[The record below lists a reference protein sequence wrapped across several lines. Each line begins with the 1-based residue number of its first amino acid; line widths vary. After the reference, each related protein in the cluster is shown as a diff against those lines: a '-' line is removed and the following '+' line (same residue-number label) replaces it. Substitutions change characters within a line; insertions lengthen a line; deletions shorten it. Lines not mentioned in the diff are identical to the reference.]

1 MGSGI
6 SIPQAH
12 ARIYQNLLAIQ
23 APATRA
29 QMIQTMLASPEH
41 VATMKA
47 TGVYGHLLHYAQ
59 TVSRGEAA
67 PKLPGEA
74 QGPVQG
80 PVQAQG
86 QSKPKSNTTLTV
98 SQSQVGTGADRAMNY
113 FSACL
118 RILGLEEEVALTE
131 ELLKTAYKTSA
142 KRAHPDKG
150 GSEKEFEAVTK
161 AYAYL
166 GEILRRIHG
175 GRTAAG
181 KVEAPATLA
190 AGREAT
196 AFKHVEPVRLNPK
209 NLDLN
214 SFNKLYEE
222 TRLPDPDETGYGD
235 WLKGG
240 DSAAGSSGPKFGGK
254 FNRDVFHKAFE
265 EEQQAKATRDSRA
278 MVARPQ
284 ELSLA
289 AGLRY
294 GVELGR
300 AGRDDFTMAAN
311 ESGLKYTDL
320 KKAYTTESTFSHQT
334 AGVRVDA
341 RSFDQY
347 SQGRDKAPPPLAD
360 HEMAD
365 IMAAEKA
372 AARAEDARRLRMAQ
386 QAVDED
392 SYAERLK
399 RLVIRN

>member
-1 MGSGI
+1 MGGGVSV
-6 SIPQAH
+6 PQAH

-47 TGVYGHLLHYAQ
+47 TGVYGHLLHYTQ
-59 TVSRGEAA
+59 TVGRGEVA
-67 PKLPGEA
+67 PKLPGES
-74 QGPVQG
+74 Q
-80 PVQAQG
+80 
-86 QSKPKSNTTLTV
+86 KPSAKPNTTLTV
-98 SQSQVGTGADRAMNY
+98 SQTQVGTGSEKAMNY

-131 ELLKTAYKTSA
+131 ELLKAAYKTSA

-175 GRTAAG
+175 GRTTAS
-181 KVEAPATLA
+181 KVEAPAILA

-209 NLDLN
+209 NLDLT

-235 WLKGG
+235 WLKGE
-240 DSAAGSSGPKFGGK
+240 GSTQTGPGFGGK

-265 EEQQAKATRDSRA
+265 DEQQTKATRDTRS

-300 AGRDDFTMAAN
+300 TGRDDFTMAAN

-320 KKAYTTESTFSHQT
+320 KKAYTSDSTFSHQT
-334 AGVRVDA
+334 AGVRVEA

-360 HEMAD
+360 HEMAE
-365 IMAAEKA
+365 IAAAEKA

-386 QAVDED
+386 QAADED

>member
-1 MGSGI
+1 MGSGV
-6 SIPQAH
+6 SVPQAH

-23 APATRA
+23 APTTRA

-47 TGVYGHLLHYAQ
+47 TGVYGHLLHYTQ
-59 TVSRGEAA
+59 TVGRGEVA
-67 PKLPGEA
+67 PKLPGESQA
-74 QGPVQG
+74 KA
-80 PVQAQG
+80 QAQA
-86 QSKPKSNTTLTV
+86 KPAGANTTLTV
-98 SQSQVGTGADRAMNY
+98 SQTQVGTGADKAMNY

-118 RILGLEEEVALTE
+118 RILGLEEEVALTD
-131 ELLKTAYKTSA
+131 ELLKAAYKTSA

-166 GEILRRIHG
+166 GEILRRING
-175 GRTAAG
+175 GRTTAS
-181 KVEAPATLA
+181 KVEAPAALA

-214 SFNKLYEE
+214 SFNKLFEE
-222 TRLPDPDETGYGD
+222 TRLPDPEETGYGD

-240 DSAAGSSGPKFGGK
+240 EAVAAGAGAAKFSGK
-254 FNRDVFHKAFE
+254 FNRDVFHMAFE

-300 AGRDDFTMAAN
+300 TGRDDYTMAAN
-311 ESGLKYTDL
+311 EAGLKYTDL
-320 KKAYTTESTFSHQT
+320 KKAYTTDSTFSHQT
-334 AGVRVDA
+334 AGVRVEA

-360 HEMAD
+360 HEMED

-372 AARAEDARRLRMAQ
+372 DARKEEARRLRVAQ
-386 QAVDED
+386 QAVEED
-392 SYAERLK
+392 LYAKRLN

>member
-1 MGSGI
+1 MGNNGSV
-6 SIPQAH
+6 PQAH

-29 QMIQTMLASPEH
+29 QMIQTMMASPEH
-41 VATMKA
+41 VASMKA
-47 TGVYGHLLHYAQ
+47 TGVYGHLLHYSQ
-59 TVSRGEAA
+59 TVGRGEV
-67 PKLPGEA
+67 PPRLPGEGAAAATAAVA
-74 QGPVQG
+74 QP
-80 PVQAQG
+80 QAKTSQALTI
-86 QSKPKSNTTLTV
+86 SNKG
-98 SQSQVGTGADRAMNY
+98 SADKAMNY
-113 FSACL
+113 FTACL

-131 ELLKTAYKTSA
+131 DLLKAAYKTSA

-150 GSEKEFEAVTK
+150 GTEKEFEAVTK

-175 GRTAAG
+175 GRTASS
-181 KVEAPATLA
+181 KVEAPSTIA

-196 AFKHVEPVRLNPK
+196 AFKHVEPVRLNPNK
-209 NLDLN
+209 LDLN

-240 DSAAGSSGPKFGGK
+240 DSGGGAKFGGK

-265 EEQQAKATRDSRA
+265 EEQQAKATRDTRS

-300 AGRDDFTMAAN
+300 GGRDDYTMAAN

-320 KKAYTTESTFSHQT
+320 KKAYTTDNTFSHQT
-334 AGVRVDA
+334 AGVRVEA

-360 HEMAD
+360 HEMAE
-365 IMAAEKA
+365 IVAGEKA
-372 AARAEDARRLRMAQ
+372 AARAEEARRLRMAQ
-386 QAVDED
+386 QAIDED

>member
-1 MGSGI
+1 
-6 SIPQAH
+6 
-12 ARIYQNLLAIQ
+12 
-23 APATRA
+23 
-29 QMIQTMLASPEH
+29 MIQTMLASPEH

-74 QGPVQG
+74 QGQG
-80 PVQAQG
+80 QAPAQG
-86 QSKPKSNTTLTV
+86 QGQGKPKSNTTLTV

-240 DSAAGSSGPKFGGK
+240 DSAAGDSATGTSGPKFGGK

-265 EEQQAKATRDSRA
+265 EEQQAKAPSWAWGKARWRQRGWSWRTASR
-278 MVARPQ
+278 RGCPCG
-284 ELSLA
+284 SLWA
-289 AGLRY
+289 CQWER
-294 GVELGR
+294 R
-300 AGRDDFTMAAN
+300 W
-311 ESGLKYTDL
+311 
-320 KKAYTTESTFSHQT
+320 
-334 AGVRVDA
+334 
-341 RSFDQY
+341 RS
-347 SQGRDKAPPPLAD
+347 
-360 HEMAD
+360 
-365 IMAAEKA
+365 
-372 AARAEDARRLRMAQ
+372 ARARGCCWAC
-386 QAVDED
+386 
-392 SYAERLK
+392 K
-399 RLVIRN
+399 RASPWRTAWASA

>member
-6 SIPQAH
+6 SVPQAH

-47 TGVYGHLLHYAQ
+47 TGVYGHLLHYTQ
-59 TVSRGEAA
+59 TVGRGEVA

-74 QGPVQG
+74 Q
-80 PVQAQG
+80 
-86 QSKPKSNTTLTV
+86 KPSAKPNTNTTLTV
-98 SQSQVGTGADRAMNY
+98 SQTQVGTGADKAMNY

-118 RILGLEEEVALTE
+118 RILGLEEEVALTD
-131 ELLKTAYKTSA
+131 ELLKAAYKTSA

-166 GEILRRIHG
+166 GEILRRING
-175 GRTAAG
+175 GRTTAS
-181 KVEAPATLA
+181 KVEAPAALA

-214 SFNKLYEE
+214 SFNKLFEE
-222 TRLPDPDETGYGD
+222 TRLPDPEETGYGD

-240 DSAAGSSGPKFGGK
+240 EAAGSGAKFSGK

-265 EEQQAKATRDSRA
+265 EEQQAKATRDTRS

-300 AGRDDFTMAAN
+300 TGRDDYTMAAN
-311 ESGLKYTDL
+311 EAGLKYTDL
-320 KKAYTTESTFSHQT
+320 KKAYTTDSTFSHQT
-334 AGVRVDA
+334 AGVRVEA

-360 HEMAD
+360 HEMEEIA
-365 IMAAEKA
+365 AAEKA
-372 AARAEDARRLRMAQ
+372 AARAEEARRLRVAQ
-386 QAVDED
+386 QAVEEN